1 MFEIYQDKETKLFH
15 FRLKAANG
23 QVILTGPAY
32 EDKTSCAHGVFAV
45 LKNGRQES
53 LYEVMESES
62 GKQYFVLRSVTGQ
75 IIGQSQEY
83 SSESGLKNGII
94 SVGNNVANPRVRDLA
109 A

>member
-32 EDKTSCAHGVFAV
+32 EDKKSCAHGVFAV

-53 LYEVMESES
+53 LYEVMEAES
-62 GKQYFVLRSVTGQ
+62 GKQYFVLRSVT
-75 IIGQSQEY
+75 GQSQEY